1 MSRKPTTRK
10 FIDQGLVSTN
20 PWEGHVFF
28 QTLYGFNS
36 TTVVSLAAHSAKS
49 PPQRSSSL
57 ETRHFAKVVR
67 DAPYLTLRRLT
78 LFVENANSTY
88 SPFLAEVDLHFLRT
102 RTIASYNDLAWHN
115 FASFIYF
122 MFLFCSIPDPYQQT
136 VSKVSKTLPLSFLDD
151 SPVPLSISQNL
162 HTLLFDCSAQLRTSR
177 PRVDK
182 QLLIFRNNWFLRKY
196 C

>member
-1 MSRKPTTRK
+1 M
-10 FIDQGLVSTN
+10 
-20 PWEGHVFF
+20 
-28 QTLYGFNS
+28 
-36 TTVVSLAAHSAKS
+36 VSLAAHSAKS
-49 PPQRSSSL
+49 PPQRSNSL

-88 SPFLAEVDLHFLRT
+88 FLFLAEVDLHFLRT
-102 RTIASYNDLAWHN
+102 RTVASYNDLAWHI

-136 VSKVSKTLPLSFLDD
+136 VSKVSKTLPLSFPDD
-151 SPVPLSISQNL
+151 SLIAPSISQNL

-182 QLLIFRNNWFLRKY
+182 QLLIFRNNRLLREY